1 MAKKI
6 DFSSFYGKMT
16 EIKVGLDYYTNFQK
30 VIDNVKPISM
40 RLTQLNY
47 LIGQKDMRKAIEEL
61 WEENPKAFSVMGI
74 LIAVRK
80 NQRKKA
86 WGRDGQKL
94 LVYSYFD
101 NVDHIM
107 EFIEDSGLIKVF
119 QDKHIKNLVDYVF
132 GIETG
137 LDTHGRKNRIGEI
150 MVSKVA
156 QLFDEANIS
165 YECEVKSKNF
175 PSIKAVLGKDS
186 KRFDFVIS
194 CPLKKY
200 LIEVNYYGTQ
210 GSKVTEIPRS
220 YMDVAKKINSVNGFE
235 FVWITDGM
243 GWNKAKE
250 QLNEAY
256 DEIPNVYNLNTLRD
270 FIDMVLNENNEEKS

>member
-1 MAKKI
+1 MAEL
-6 DFSSFYGKMT
+6 DFTSFYRNIT
-16 EIKVGLDYYTNFQK
+16 EIKVGLDYYTDFQK
-30 VIDNVKPISM
+30 VIDNIKPISM

-74 LIAVRK
+74 LVAVRK
-80 NQRKKA
+80 KQNKKA
-86 WGRDGQKL
+86 WGRDGQKH

-107 EFIEDSGLIKVF
+107 EFVEDSGLIKIF

-132 GIETG
+132 GVEAG
-137 LDTHGRKNRIGEI
+137 LDTHGRKNRIGKI
-150 MVSKVA
+150 MASKVA
-156 QLFDEANIS
+156 RQFDEANIS
-165 YECEVKSKNF
+165 YECEVKSNKF
-175 PSIKAVLGKDS
+175 PSLKSVLGKDS
-186 KRFDFVIS
+186 KKFDFVIS
-194 CPLKKY
+194 CPNKKY

-220 YMDVAKKINSVNGFE
+220 YMDVAKKINSVEGFE
-235 FVWITDGM
+235 FVWITDGI

-256 DEIPNVYNLNTLRD
+256 DEIPNVYNLNSLRY
-270 FIDMVLNENNEEKS
+270 FIDKVINED

>member
-1 MAKKI
+1 
-6 DFSSFYGKMT
+6 
-16 EIKVGLDYYTNFQK
+16 
-30 VIDNVKPISM
+30 
-40 RLTQLNY
+40 
-47 LIGQKDMRKAIEEL
+47 
-61 WEENPKAFSVMGI
+61 
-74 LIAVRK
+74 
-80 NQRKKA
+80 
-86 WGRDGQKL
+86 
-94 LVYSYFD
+94 
-101 NVDHIM
+101 M

-210 GSKVTEIPRS
+210 GSKVTEIPRL

>member
-1 MAKKI
+1 MVKI
-6 DFSSFYGKMT
+6 DFSTFYGSIA
-16 EIKVGLDYYTNFQK
+16 EINVGLDYYTDFQK

-47 LIGQKDMRKAIEEL
+47 LIGQNDMRKAIEEL

-74 LIAVRK
+74 LVAVRK
-80 NQRKKA
+80 RQNKKA
-86 WGRDGQKL
+86 WGRDGQQH

-101 NVDHIM
+101 SVDHIM
-107 EFIEDSGLIKVF
+107 EFVEDSGLIKIF

-132 GIETG
+132 GVEAG
-137 LDTHGRKNRIGEI
+137 LDTHSRKNRIGEI
-150 MVSKVA
+150 MASKVA
-156 QLFDEANIS
+156 QQFDEANIS
-165 YECEVKSKNF
+165 YECEVKSDKF
-175 PSIKAVLGKDS
+175 PSIKSVLGKDS

-194 CPLKKY
+194 CPNKKY
-200 LIEVNYYGTQ
+200 LIEVNYYGSH

-220 YMDVAKKINSVNGFE
+220 YMNVAKKINSVEGFE
-235 FVWITDGM
+235 FVWITDGV

-256 DEIPNVYNLNTLRD
+256 DEIPNIYNLNSLRY
-270 FIDMVLNENNEEKS
+270 FIDKVINDIR

>member
-1 MAKKI
+1 MAEL
-6 DFSSFYGKMT
+6 DFTSFYRNIT
-16 EIKVGLDYYTNFQK
+16 EIKVGLDYYTDFQK
-30 VIDNVKPISM
+30 VIDNIKPISM

-74 LIAVRK
+74 LVAVRK
-80 NQRKKA
+80 KQNKKA
-86 WGRDGQKL
+86 WGRDGQKH

-107 EFIEDSGLIKVF
+107 EFVEDSGLIKIF

-132 GIETG
+132 GVEAG
-137 LDTHGRKNRIGEI
+137 LDTHGRKNRIGKI
-150 MVSKVA
+150 MASKVA
-156 QLFDEANIS
+156 RQFDEANIS
-165 YECEVKSKNF
+165 YECEVKSNKF
-175 PSIKAVLGKDS
+175 PSLKSVLGKDS
-186 KRFDFVIS
+186 KKFDFVIS
-194 CPLKKY
+194 CPNKKY
-200 LIEVNYYGTQ
+200 LIEVNYNGTQ

-220 YMDVAKKINSVNGFE
+220 YMDVAKKINSVEGFE
-235 FVWITDGM
+235 FVWITDGI

-256 DEIPNVYNLNTLRD
+256 DEIPNVYNLNSLRY
-270 FIDMVLNENNEEKS
+270 FIDKVINED

>member
-1 MAKKI
+1 MVKI
-6 DFSSFYGKMT
+6 DFSTFYGSIA
-16 EIKVGLDYYTNFQK
+16 EINVGLDYYTDFQK

-47 LIGQKDMRKAIEEL
+47 LIGQNDMRKAIEEL

-74 LIAVRK
+74 LVAVRK
-80 NQRKKA
+80 RQNKKA
-86 WGRDGQKL
+86 WGRDGQQH

-101 NVDHIM
+101 SVDHIM
-107 EFIEDSGLIKVF
+107 EFVEDSGIIKIF

-132 GIETG
+132 GVEAG
-137 LDTHGRKNRIGEI
+137 LDTHSRKNRIGEI
-150 MVSKVA
+150 MASKVA
-156 QLFDEANIS
+156 QQFDEANIS
-165 YECEVKSKNF
+165 YECEVKSDKF
-175 PSIKAVLGKDS
+175 PSIKSVLGKDS

-194 CPLKKY
+194 CPNKKY
-200 LIEVNYYGTQ
+200 LIEVNYYGSH

-220 YMDVAKKINSVNGFE
+220 YMNVAKKINSVEGFE
-235 FVWITDGM
+235 FVWITDGV

-256 DEIPNVYNLNTLRD
+256 DEIPNIYNLNSLRY
-270 FIDMVLNENNEEKS
+270 FIDKVINDIR